1 MEKSVLHYF
10 IDTNSSR
17 GFVSFWESNFG
28 KLKNVVK
35 LDGYPDLLVTQMV
48 SQACAQALGEDLEVE
63 LIHNCL
69 DNSLQ
74 GILLPG
80 LDAGLVNFPAYSDES
95 YSVRL
100 TADENLS
107 KARAGIQEAYGCFA
121 QALAIHDDWE
131 KIYISN
137 IDFKT
142 LDQLAEETAA
152 KLLGGGKTENA
163 GSSVDRFFGAA
174 TVNGSYDYIPNITQ
188 EIPKRYFLKG
198 RPGTGKSTFLKK
210 IGKAAQDRGYRVEI
224 YHCAF
229 DPNSLDMLVI
239 RELGVCVFDS
249 TSPHEYFP
257 ERETDEIIDIYEA
270 AVKPGTDETF
280 QEEIAGCSAGYKAK
294 VKEAV
299 QHLGEAR
306 LAYHQYQRGVLDA
319 ANPDRRI
326 GSLDWVIGKLF
337 GR

>member
-10 IDTNSSR
+10 IDANSSR
-17 GFVSFWESNFG
+17 GFASFWENNLG
-28 KLKNVVK
+28 KLKNLVK
-35 LDGYPDLLVTQMV
+35 LDGYPDLLVTQMI
-48 SQACAQALGEDLEVE
+48 SQVCAQALGKDLEVE

-74 GILLPG
+74 GIVLPE

-107 KARAGIQEAYGCFA
+107 KSRAAIQEAYGCFA
-121 QALAIHDDWE
+121 QALAIHDAWE
-131 KIYISN
+131 QVYISHL
-137 IDFKT
+137 DFKA
-142 LDQLAEETAA
+142 LDKLTEETIG
-152 KLLGGGKTENA
+152 KLLGDGKTENA
-163 GSSVDRFFGAA
+163 GSGVDRFFGAA

-210 IGKAAQDRGYRVEI
+210 ISKAAQERGYRVEI

-229 DPNSLDMLVI
+229 APNSLDMIVI

-270 AVKPGTDETF
+270 AVQPGTDEEY
-280 QEEIAGCSAGYKAK
+280 QEETDGYSAGYKAK
-294 VKEAV
+294 VKEAT
-299 QHLGEAR
+299 QSLGEAR
-306 LAYHQYQRGVLDA
+306 LAYHQYQRGVLDSV
-319 ANPDRRI
+319 NPDRRI
-326 GSLDWVIGKLF
+326 GSMDWVIGKLF